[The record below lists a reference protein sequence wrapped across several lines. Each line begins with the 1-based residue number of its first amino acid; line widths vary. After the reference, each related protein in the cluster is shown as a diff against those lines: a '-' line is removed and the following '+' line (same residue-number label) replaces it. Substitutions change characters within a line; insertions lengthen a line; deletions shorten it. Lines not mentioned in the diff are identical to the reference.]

1 MDDLEPRPRAR
12 RLGTL
17 LRALQRL
24 PEPLHRLVRGKAV
37 TNDRGDLLER
47 DVAMLCRLEGLQRAH
62 TDGQTPRQARRRLI
76 HGIGVVEGPER
87 PVASLH
93 DLTIPGP
100 HGPIRVRV
108 YDPKTEGDRPLLI
121 FLHGGGWVVGDL
133 RSHDRAAR
141 RLAVDG
147 DQIVL
152 SVDYGLAPEHPY
164 PEGLDDVLAVI
175 RWAREHEEALGV
187 LPGRIAIGGDSAG
200 GNLSAAA
207 CLRLRDAGE
216 PQPEFQLLIYPATDL
231 RQQTDSYHRFGE
243 GFILTHAQMD
253 FYLSLYAAPVEDPRA
268 SVFLEP
274 DLAGLAPAIVVTAGF
289 DPLRDEGEAYAARL
303 REAGVAVRELRMP
316 GQIHGF
322 LNMDS
327 LSSASAAVDVITL
340 TCRRTWAAGVR

>member
-1 MDDLEPRPRAR
+1 MAA
-12 RLGTL
+12 L
-17 LRALQRL
+17 LRMLQRL
-24 PEPLHRLVRGKAV
+24 PEPLHRLVRGAPV
-37 TNDRGDLLER
+37 INDRGDRLER
-47 DVAMLCRLEGLQRAH
+47 DVALLCRLERLESMD
-62 TDGQTPRQARRRLI
+62 TDGLTPKQARRRLT

-93 DLTIPGP
+93 DLTVPGP
-100 HGPIRVRV
+100 RGPIRVRA

-152 SVDYGLAPEHPY
+152 SVDYGLAPEAPFPH
-164 PEGLDDVLAVI
+164 GLEDVLAVI
-175 RWAREHEEALGV
+175 RWAREHEDALGV

-231 RQQTDSYHRFGE
+231 RQLTDSYHRFGE
-243 GFILTHAQMD
+243 GFVLSHAMMD
-253 FYLSLYAAPVEDPRA
+253 FYLALYAAPVEDPRA
-268 SVFLEP
+268 SVLLEP
-274 DLAGLAPAIVVTAGF
+274 DLSGLAPAIVVTAGF

-303 REAGVAVRELRMP
+303 REAGVPVEEHRMP

-327 LSSASAAVDVITL
+327 LRTASAAVDVIGAA
-340 TCRRTWAAGVR
+340 CRRAWSAGVR